1 MICSSVVIID
11 KTANETINVL
21 VHRCRE
27 RCVEWE
33 SGRDVIKTRESE
45 TKTRQAEIKTKTSKK
60 WS

>member
-45 TKTRQAEIKTKTSKK
+45 TKTKTSKK